1 MLTGDTE
8 SIGVVLINR
17 PFPLGYIKDWVD
29 RRCFRQTSEIISLC
43 WPWVGAGWQT
53 VSGYAVHRSLSGWH
67 SVCPT

>member
-29 RRCFRQTSEIISLC
+29 RQCFRQTSLKSSLC
-43 WPWVGAGWQT
+43 AGLGWVLDGRQ
-53 VSGYAVHRSLSGWH
+53 
-67 SVCPT
+67 